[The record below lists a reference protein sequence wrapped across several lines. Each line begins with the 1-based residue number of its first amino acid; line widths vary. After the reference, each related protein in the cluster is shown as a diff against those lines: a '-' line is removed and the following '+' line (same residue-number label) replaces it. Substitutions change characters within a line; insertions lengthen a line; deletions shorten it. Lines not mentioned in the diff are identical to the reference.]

1 MAEEQG
7 RLDGDKSARGS
18 QRILATFSVLSGLA
32 VILAGTA
39 IYLGWK
45 ASEELATFRKE
56 VDSRPNQ
63 VGDLRAEVE
72 SFERRLEN
80 VGAVT
85 VRINNNLEALHDQTQ
100 RTLGDQAREL
110 RSVREEQSEVTSR
123 LERLEPGVPAAV
135 AAAPRVLTG
144 KVPAATPGELSIP
157 EDAYHRI
164 EPGDNFEKLANRYG
178 VTVIDFINANPG
190 LDPRRLQIGQKVKI
204 PQ

>member
-7 RLDGDKSARGS
+7 ALDEDKSARGS
-18 QRILATFSVLSGLA
+18 QWILATFAVLSGLA
-32 VILAGTA
+32 VILAGA
-39 IYLGWK
+39 GIYLGWK
-45 ASEELATFRKE
+45 ASEELAVFRKD

-110 RSVREEQSEVTSR
+110 RSVREEQSEVTSK
-123 LERLEPGVPAAV
+123 LERLDSGVAAV
-135 AAAPRVLTG
+135 PRVLAGEAPAAAPG
-144 KVPAATPGELSIP
+144 KLRIP
-157 EDAYHRI
+157 EDGYHRI
-164 EPGDNFEKLANRYG
+164 EPGDSFEKLASRYG

-190 LDPRRLQIGQKVKI
+190 LDPWRLQIGQKIKI